1 MKTFRLLFQ
10 LWLWR
15 MAWRD
20 SRSSRKRLL
29 LFVSSI
35 VLGVAALVAISS
47 FGVNLESAIDRQA
60 RTLLGADLVLI
71 KRQPFG
77 SETLQK
83 VDPLATAYTRQ
94 TNFSSMAYLPNT
106 EGLRLVQVRAL
117 EGDFPYYGKLETTP
131 AEAGVSYR
139 DGPFALVDEGLLRQ
153 FDARQGDPIKLGDFT
168 FTIAG
173 TLNNIPG
180 ESLAVRIV
188 SPRVYIP
195 LRYLEQTGLI
205 QTGSRVGYRIFIK
218 LPDSIKAGEVVEEWE
233 DHLAANR
240 IRHDTVERRQRRL
253 GRAMANLYHF
263 LNLVGFVALL
273 LGSVGISSSIHL
285 YIRQKLPTVAILRCL
300 GFTSAE
306 TFLVY
311 LIQAFAI
318 GLAGAL
324 GGALLGMGIQYLI
337 PAVVAEFL
345 PLEVSVVVAPS
356 AVIKG
361 ISISMGIAL
370 LFVLLPL
377 LRVRLT
383 SPLLALRLDFESLAP
398 PRRDPWRLVIYSL
411 LGIALL
417 VFSLT
422 HTSRWWVGLA
432 FFLGLAATFGLLV
445 LVAKAITVVL
455 RKAVLSSGAYEWR
468 QGLANLYRPHNQT
481 LVLIL
486 ALGLGTFLV
495 TTLNL
500 SQKTLLAQ
508 AEFSGSGSKPNLVF
522 FDIQSEQKA
531 EIRALLES
539 EGAPILQDV
548 PIVSMRLSGLKG
560 QTVSEI
566 LQDSQPGRPRWAL
579 NREYRSTYRRHLS
592 DSEKVVTG
600 QWVGRVLPGQTPVPI
615 SLEEEIAD
623 ELAIGVGDDLE
634 FDVQG
639 MKVAARVSSLRQV
652 EWGRVQPNFFAVF
665 PAGIL
670 EQAPQFHVLVTRVA
684 DTKASADLQRA
695 VVVDYPNVSAIDLA
709 LIVNTVDTI
718 LDRVAFVIRFMALFS
733 IITGLTVLAV
743 AVITSRYQRLREST
757 LLRTLGASQGQVL
770 KIVAIEYFL
779 LGTLGASSGLLLAI
793 GAGWALARFVFE
805 IGFQADW
812 LMLGLSLV
820 MVIGLTIAIG
830 ILNSR
835 GVINRPPLEVLRS
848 EI

>member
-1 MKTFRLLFQ
+1 MTTLRLLFQ
-10 LWLWR
+10 SRLWR

-47 FGVNLESAIDRQA
+47 FGANLESAIDDQA
-60 RTLLGADLVLI
+60 RTLLGADLVLT

-77 SETLQK
+77 TETRRQ
-83 VDPLATAYTRQ
+83 VDSVAAAYSRQ
-94 TNFSSMAYLPNT
+94 TDFPSMAYFPKT

-131 AEAGVSYR
+131 AAAAVSYR
-139 DGPFALVDEGLLRQ
+139 EGPFALVDEGLLRQ

-168 FTIAG
+168 FTVAG

-205 QTGSRVGYRIFIK
+205 QTGSRVGYRIFIQ
-218 LPDSIKAGEVVEEWE
+218 LPDSIKAGDLVEEWE

-240 IRHDTVERRQRRL
+240 IRYDTVERRQRRL
-253 GRAMANLYHF
+253 GRAMANLYRF
-263 LNLVGFVALL
+263 LNLVGFIALL
-273 LGSVGISSSIHL
+273 LGSIGISSSIHL

-306 TFLVY
+306 TFAVY
-311 LIQAFAI
+311 LMQAFAI

-324 GGALLGMGIQYLI
+324 GGALLGMGIQHLI
-337 PAVVAEFL
+337 PAVLEEFL
-345 PLEVSVVVAPS
+345 PLEVSVGVSAS

-377 LRVRLT
+377 LRVRRT
-383 SPLLALRLDFESLAP
+383 SPLLALRLDFESLASP
-398 PRRDPWRLVIYSL
+398 HRDPWRLVIYSL
-411 LGIALL
+411 LGTALL

-422 HTSRWWVGLA
+422 HTSRWWIGLA
-432 FFLGLAATFGLLV
+432 FFFGLAATFGLLT
-445 LVAKAITVVL
+445 LVAKAVTLGLRKVVL
-455 RKAVLSSGAYEWR
+455 TSGTYEWR
-468 QGLANLYRPHNQT
+468 QGLANLHRPHNQT
-481 LVLIL
+481 LVLVL

-495 TTLNL
+495 ATLNL

-508 AEFSGSGSKPNLVF
+508 AELSGSGTNPNLVF

-539 EGAPILQDV
+539 AGAPILQDV
-548 PIVSMRLSGLKG
+548 PVVSMRLSGLKG
-560 QTVSEI
+560 QTISEI
-566 LQDSQPGRPRWAL
+566 LEAPQPGRSRWAL
-579 NREYRSTYRRHLS
+579 NREYRSTYRPHLS
-592 DSEKVVTG
+592 DSEKVVAG
-600 QWVGRVLPGQTPVPI
+600 QWVGRALPGQTPVPI

-623 ELAIGVGDDLE
+623 ELAIGLGDELE

-639 MKVAARVSSLRQV
+639 MTVAARVSSLRRV

-684 DTKASADLQRA
+684 DSEASADLQRA
-695 VVVDYPNVSAIDLA
+695 VIVDHPNVSAIDLA

-757 LLRTLGASQGQVL
+757 LLRTLGASRAQVL
-770 KIVAIEYFL
+770 KIVAIEYLL
-779 LGTLGASSGLLLAI
+779 LGTLGASSGVLLAI
-793 GAGWALARFVFE
+793 GAGWGLARFVFE

-812 LMLGLSLV
+812 LMLGVSLV
-820 MVIGLTIAIG
+820 AVIGLTIAIG
-830 ILNSR
+830 IFNSR
-835 GVINRPPLEVLRS
+835 SVITRPPLEVLRS
-848 EI
+848 ET